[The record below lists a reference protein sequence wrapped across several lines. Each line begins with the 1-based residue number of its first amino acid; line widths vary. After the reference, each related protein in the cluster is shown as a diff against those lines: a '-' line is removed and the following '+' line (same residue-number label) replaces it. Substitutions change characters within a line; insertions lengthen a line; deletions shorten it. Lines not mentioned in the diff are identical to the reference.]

1 MEKTCWELAEQVI
14 GNADRVLL
22 YGVPGTGKSYQA
34 TLYNLQD
41 KQEVVSTTLTE
52 DGSAMELRGHF
63 IPNDNGSM
71 SWLHGTAIN
80 AWLKGARFVVN
91 EIDHASSDVL
101 TFLYSILDD
110 KEFAGMTLPNR
121 EQDFV
126 KPKKDFNVVATMNGQ
141 PDTLPD
147 ALADRFPIKIN
158 IDKIHPSALESLG
171 KRLKAIYLDTDGRN
185 LSIRKWIELKKLMD
199 SEADD
204 VTAIQILFPDEDEQ
218 YTVLSALNLQDE
230 QLPNEEDE

>member
-1 MEKTCWELAEQVI
+1 VEKTCWELAEQVI

-71 SWLHGTAIN
+71 SWLNGTAIN

-110 KEFAGMTLPNR
+110 KEFAGMTLPNK

-126 KPKKDFNVVATMNGQ
+126 KPKKDFNVVATMNGL

-158 IDKIHPSALESLG
+158 IDKIHPSALKKIPKKYRDVCEAMSL
-171 KRLKAIYLDTDGRN
+171 ITDSDRRT
-185 LSIRKWIELKKLMD
+185 SIRSWAEFNRLTKFM
-199 SEADD
+199 S
-204 VTAIQILFPDEDEQ
+204 
-218 YTVLSALNLQDE
+218 
-230 QLPNEEDE
+230 EEDSARVVFQDRYTDILDALEQSNAKDE

>member
-1 MEKTCWELAEQVI
+1 MKEKTCWELAEQVI

-34 TLYNLQD
+34 TLYNLQE

-110 KEFAGMTLPNR
+110 KEFAGMTLPNKK
-121 EQDFV
+121 QDFV
-126 KPKKDFNVVATMNGQ
+126 KPKDNFNVVATMNGS
-141 PDTLPD
+141 PDTLPE

-158 IDKIHPSALESLG
+158 IDKIHPSALKKIPKKYRKACESMSLITDSDRRTSIRAWAEFN
-171 KRLKAIYLDTDGRN
+171 RLTEFMSEEDSARVVFQDRYTDILDT
-185 LSIRKWIELKKLMD
+185 IEHT
-199 SEADD
+199 
-204 VTAIQILFPDEDEQ
+204 TA
-218 YTVLSALNLQDE
+218 QDE
-230 QLPNEEDE
+230 E

>member
-1 MEKTCWELAEQVI
+1 M
-14 GNADRVLL
+14 
-22 YGVPGTGKSYQA
+22 
-34 TLYNLQD
+34 
-41 KQEVVSTTLTE
+41 
-52 DGSAMELRGHF
+52 
-63 IPNDNGSM
+63 
-71 SWLHGTAIN
+71 
-80 AWLKGARFVVN
+80 
-91 EIDHASSDVL
+91 
-101 TFLYSILDD
+101 
-110 KEFAGMTLPNR
+110 
-121 EQDFV
+121 
-126 KPKKDFNVVATMNGQ
+126 
-141 PDTLPD
+141 
-147 ALADRFPIKIN
+147 FPIKIN

>member
-1 MEKTCWELAEQVI
+1 MSKTCWELAEQVI

-34 TLYNLQD
+34 TLYNLKE

-71 SWLHGTAIN
+71 SWLHGTAVN

-126 KPKKDFNVVATMNGQ
+126 KPKDDFNVVATMNGT
-141 PDTLPD
+141 PDTLPE
-147 ALADRFPIKIN
+147 ALAYRFPIKIN
-158 IDKIHPSALESLG
+158 IDKIHPSALKKIPKKYREVCEAMSL
-171 KRLKAIYLDTDGRN
+171 ITDSDRRT
-185 LSIRKWIELKKLMD
+185 SIRSWAEFNRLTKFM
-199 SEADD
+199 S
-204 VTAIQILFPDEDEQ
+204 
-218 YTVLSALNLQDE
+218 
-230 QLPNEEDE
+230 EEDSAKVVFQDRYNDILDALEQSNAKDE

>member
-71 SWLHGTAIN
+71 SWLHGTAVK

-126 KPKKDFNVVATMNGQ
+126 KPSKDFNVVATMNGT
-141 PDTLPD
+141 PDTLPE

-158 IDKIHPSALESLG
+158 IDKIHPSALKKIPKKYRDVCEAMSL
-171 KRLKAIYLDTDGRN
+171 ITDGERRT
-185 LSIRKWIELKKLMD
+185 SIRSWAEFNRLTKFM
-199 SEADD
+199 S
-204 VTAIQILFPDEDEQ
+204 
-218 YTVLSALNLQDE
+218 
-230 QLPNEEDE
+230 EEDSARVVFQDRYTDILDALQQSYAKDE